1 MATKDK
7 FSFSKNKYQSFVNDN
22 SQSDNGSRYLN
33 LNLSQNC
40 KNLDESIVQS
50 SSKSYNK
57 KRCDSTAFV
66 KPEEK
71 DISKSWKKSTIPS
84 NLYDD
89 VEEEVKEC
97 LKQENCSNITNS
109 ILSLHI
115 ATFENSTYPI
125 NHRKASSLIQNSN
138 IPKSISIGPTCVT
151 QNMFE
156 FPRSRK
162 EDTNSEGM
170 QFRASQQLH
179 YPNELSATNNG
190 QLLNGRETIAT
201 TGNNQLPQ
209 LQPTNNRANG

>member
-22 SQSDNGSRYLN
+22 SQSDTGSRYSN

-40 KNLDESIVQS
+40 KNLDESLVQS

-57 KRCDSTAFV
+57 KQCDSTAFV

-97 LKQENCSNITNS
+97 LKQKNCSNITNS

-115 ATFENSTYPI
+115 ATFKNSVDPI
-125 NHRKASSLIQNSN
+125 DHCEASSLFQDSK
-138 IPKSISIGPTCVT
+138 IPKSISIGLTCVT

-156 FPRSRK
+156 FPRSK
-162 EDTNSEGM
+162 NEDTNPEGM
-170 QFRASQQLH
+170 QFKASQHLH
-179 YPNELSATNNG
+179 NPNESSATNNG
-190 QLLNGRETIAT
+190 QHLNGREAVAT
-201 TGNNQLPQ
+201 TGNNQRPQ